1 VKIGL
6 GAPESA
12 SAPVSGVDVAMSP
25 KTGRALEAELS
36 PAPGALTRL
45 RRRKILLLPL
55 SILLA
60 FVAVGVFGPYL
71 APSSP
76 TETDLGLKLTPP
88 AWIEGG
94 VPHRMLGTDQLGR
107 DILSRIV
114 YGARLALTTSLA
126 AVVLSGFLG
135 TILGMLAGYY
145 GDWVDTVIMR
155 VADMTLAIHIY
166 ILAIVLAVIWG
177 PSLRNVLLVVVFLL
191 WSRYARQA
199 RAEVLSLKTREY
211 VIAAQALGGSGLRIM
226 ARHILPNI
234 LNSLVVLSTLQVGFV
249 IVLEA
254 TLSFLGAGIPPP
266 NPSWGVMVAD
276 GRALIA
282 SAWWVSTFPGVA
294 ILLVVLSV
302 NLVGDAIR
310 DLLDP
315 RLRRL

>member
-1 VKIGL
+1 MKIGL
-6 GAPESA
+6 GTSESA
-12 SAPVSGVDVAMSP
+12 SPSVSGVDVAMSLR
-25 KTGRALEAELS
+25 TGLALEAEPS
-36 PAPGALTRL
+36 PAPGALARL
-45 RRRKILLLPL
+45 RRRKILVLPF
-55 SILLA
+55 SILLV
-60 FVAVGVFGPYL
+60 FVAVGVFAPYL
-71 APSSP
+71 APLSP
-76 TETDLGLKLTPP
+76 TETDLGLKLMPP
-88 AWIEGG
+88 AWVEGG
-94 VPHRMLGTDQLGR
+94 ALHRVLGTDQLGR
-107 DILSRIV
+107 DILSRTV
-114 YGARLALTTSLA
+114 HGARLALTTSLA
-126 AVVLSGFLG
+126 AIVLSGFLG

-145 GDWVDTVIMR
+145 GDWVDAVIMR

-166 ILAIVLAVIWG
+166 ILAIVLAVVWG
-177 PSLRNVLLVVVFLL
+177 PGLRNVLLVVVFLL

>member
-1 VKIGL
+1 MRIGL
-6 GAPESA
+6 GARESA
-12 SAPVSGVDVAMSP
+12 SPPISRVETGMSP
-25 KTGRALEAELS
+25 RTAPAVEAGRPL
-36 PAPGALTRL
+36 APGALERL

-55 SILLA
+55 SILAA
-60 FVAVGVFGPYL
+60 FVAVGVLAPYL
-71 APSSP
+71 APQSP
-76 TETDLGLKLTPP
+76 TETDLGLKLYPP
-88 AWIEGG
+88 AWMDGG
-94 VPHRMLGTDQLGR
+94 APHRLLGTDQLGR

-114 YGARLALTTSLA
+114 HGARLALTTSLA
-126 AVVLSGFLG
+126 AIVLSGFLG
-135 TILGMLAGYY
+135 TVLGMLAGYY
-145 GDWVDTVIMR
+145 GEWVDTVIMR

-166 ILAIVLAVIWG
+166 VLAILLAVVWG
-177 PSLRNVLLVVVFLL
+177 PGFRNVLLVVVFLL

-199 RAEVLSLKTREY
+199 RAEVLGLKTREF
-211 VIAAQALGGSGLRIM
+211 VIAAQALGGSGPRIIV
-226 ARHILPNI
+226 RHILPNI
-234 LNSLVVLSTLQVGFV
+234 VNSLVVLSTLQVGFV

-282 SAWWVSTFPGVA
+282 SAWWVSTFPGLA

>member
-1 VKIGL
+1 MTLSPRIGL
-6 GAPESA
+6 
-12 SAPVSGVDVAMSP
+12 
-25 KTGRALEAELS
+25 TLEAEPPL
-36 PAPGALTRL
+36 APGALARL

-55 SILLA
+55 SILVA
-60 FVAVGVFGPYL
+60 FVAVGVFAPYL
-71 APSSP
+71 APLSP
-76 TETDLGLKLTPP
+76 TETDLGLKLMPP
-88 AWIEGG
+88 AWVEGG
-94 VPHRMLGTDQLGR
+94 ALHRVLGTDQLGR

-114 YGARLALTTSLA
+114 HGARLALTTSLA
-126 AVVLSGFLG
+126 AIVLSGFLG

-145 GDWVDTVIMR
+145 GDWVDAVIMR

-166 ILAIVLAVIWG
+166 ILAIVLAVVWG
-177 PSLRNVLLVVVFLL
+177 PGLRNVLLVVVFLL

-266 NPSWGVMVAD
+266 TPSWGQMVAD
-276 GRALIA
+276 GRSHIA
-282 SAWWVSTFPGVA
+282 SAWWLAALPGGA
-294 ILLVVLSV
+294 IMLVVLAF
-302 NLVGDAIR
+302 NLFGDWLR
-310 DLLDP
+310 DWLDP
-315 RLRRL
+315 RLRQV